1 MASCPGEEVDAPRI
15 PAWAGAPQDVQLSV
29 VALCGEPPHTEES
42 APQQPLL
49 HALSTPVGGLLLVG
63 GLVMLVLPGP
73 SLPLFFLGLGL
84 LGREYEWAR
93 RLLDA
98 VARRMP
104 DRWRRA
110 ITVRAVDVAPGS
122 VRPSDAS

>member
-1 MASCPGEEVDAPRI
+1 MASCPIAEVDAPRI
-15 PAWAGAPQDVQLSV
+15 PALTSAPEDVRLSV
-29 VALCGEPPHTEES
+29 VALCGEPPHTEEG

-93 RLLDA
+93 RLLDG

-104 DRWRRA
+104 DRWRRV
-110 ITVRAVDVAPGS
+110 ITLGAVDVAPGA